1 MAGSDPGQFPVVD
14 LFRGRTLVIGT
25 MHGKEAVIAPLLERE
40 LGVRCVTPRGYDTDW
55 FGSFSGEVKR
65 CDTAL
70 NTARAKALGALA
82 QTGHTLAVASE
93 GSFGPHPSVFIL
105 PANEE
110 TVCLVD
116 TANDLFISG
125 WHLTEKTNFASRAI
139 ATPEDLWE
147 FCAQAGFPDH
157 GVILQASAHGLKPFK
172 DSRSLEELQQKAAE
186 WLAAGIAVTAET
198 DMRAMRNPTRLA
210 AIEAATTDLVGNI
223 RSACPAC
230 HLPGF
235 SVTDVI
241 RGVPC
246 AQCGMP
252 TRSVRAHLLECPKC
266 RHQATREVPHGG
278 FEDPMYCDFCNP

>member
-1 MAGSDPGQFPVVD
+1 MAGCDPGQFPVVD

-40 LGVRCVTPRGYDTDW
+40 LGVRCVTPRGYDTDR

-82 QTGHTLAVASE
+82 KTGHTLAVASE

-105 PANEE
+105 PADEE

-116 TANDLFISG
+116 TANDLFIQG
-125 WHLTEKTNFASRAI
+125 WHLTEKTNFASRPI
-139 ATPEDLWE
+139 ASPDDLGE
-147 FCAQAGFPDH
+147 FCETVGFPDH
-157 GVILQASAHGLKPFK
+157 GVILLASAPGALPFK
-172 DSRSLEELQQKAAE
+172 DGSSLEKLHSQAAI
-186 WLAAGIAVTAET
+186 WLRMGFAVTAET

-210 AIEAATTDLVGNI
+210 AIEAATKDLISNI

-235 SVTDVI
+235 SVSDVI

-246 AQCGMP
+246 AQCGLP
-252 TRSVRAHLLECPKC
+252 TRSVRAHQLECPKC
-266 RHQATREVPHGG
+266 RHRATREIPGRA